1 MLSIWRISWRNITQ
15 NKKRFFLTLLAIIL
29 GTSFVTSMLI
39 ADKTTND
46 VFDYYEQMYVANADY
61 WILSDEHTYSE
72 KLVSSIQDHPSV
84 KDVLLALDKQA
95 FFELDDDHSL
105 NERSVRITGVSDQNS
120 SLLELPVIEGSLD
133 NEGVILPAP
142 VAELLGK
149 GVGDTVRFA
158 DMGEAKVSAIVE
170 YTQLLASPSDWEGAE
185 STSFRVMAPLEQLR
199 EWTGMDDAVSY
210 VRYQTNGDGDILF
223 QSLQEELH
231 DNSAYVQPVVA
242 DTLQSND
249 IEGLYTFFYLIG
261 VLAMFISG
269 FIVFNMIYTSVM
281 ERKKE
286 FAIMK
291 SLGYVQSTVSK
302 LILMEISLL
311 ALIGTVIGVPLGIWL
326 GDIFMQALLSVFK
339 FDMVYSLN
347 WIEPAIIAAIIG
359 CLFPIVFSLFPI
371 YYAGKTSIL
380 LTLKT
385 ANQPQPSSRQSII
398 RAIIGLSLL
407 GFVFV
412 DHPISY
418 LAITA
423 SIIILFPFLLIAVT
437 YVLRPI
443 LQFLFQYAGLMA
455 VKNLLGQLNRNANTA
470 AILAVGISVMLLLG
484 AAVESAPE
492 ALGKEIRNTYG
503 GDVKVTSEAPWS
515 AEDQAKLAAYES
527 VTAVEPLMEAT
538 PITWETINGGSRQ
551 FSVFAVSEDG
561 PSLFEHPEEKDLYK
575 ELGQKRAVL
584 LGNRAFDEWGGR
596 IGQRIQMNTPS
607 GEQEFEVIGAV
618 KTAHYT
624 GYAAFMDE
632 KYLRNEFGW
641 THPFDLLLSVNN
653 AANDS
658 LRDQLWNDFGAHLGK
673 VQTVDDEIESTVS
686 AVTGMNE
693 LLLVM
698 LVFVIGLASIGT
710 ANTLLMNTLERIYEI
725 GTMRALGFTKP
736 QVIKMIVAEG
746 MLIGLSGV
754 IGGIAAGTILIY
766 VTSKSEFMEGFL
778 TFQLPVSNVILAMI
792 SGVLLSLCAAWT
804 SSRSASNMDIP
815 SSLKE
820 G

>member
-1 MLSIWRISWRNITQ
+1 
-15 NKKRFFLTLLAIIL
+15 
-29 GTSFVTSMLI
+29 
-39 ADKTTND
+39 
-46 VFDYYEQMYVANADY
+46 
-61 WILSDEHTYSE
+61 
-72 KLVSSIQDHPSV
+72 
-84 KDVLLALDKQA
+84 
-95 FFELDDDHSL
+95 
-105 NERSVRITGVSDQNS
+105 
-120 SLLELPVIEGSLD
+120 
-133 NEGVILPAP
+133 
-142 VAELLGK
+142 
-149 GVGDTVRFA
+149 
-158 DMGEAKVSAIVE
+158 
-170 YTQLLASPSDWEGAE
+170 
-185 STSFRVMAPLEQLR
+185 
-199 EWTGMDDAVSY
+199 
-210 VRYQTNGDGDILF
+210 
-223 QSLQEELH
+223 
-231 DNSAYVQPVVA
+231 
-242 DTLQSND
+242 
-249 IEGLYTFFYLIG
+249 
-261 VLAMFISG
+261 
-269 FIVFNMIYTSVM
+269 
-281 ERKKE
+281 
-286 FAIMK
+286 
-291 SLGYVQSTVSK
+291 
-302 LILMEISLL
+302 
-311 ALIGTVIGVPLGIWL
+311 
-326 GDIFMQALLSVFK
+326 MQALLSVFK

-347 WIEPAIIAAIIG
+347 WIGPAITAAIIG

-385 ANQPQPSSRQSII
+385 ANQPQPSSRQFII

-407 GFVFV
+407 CFVFV

-423 SIIILFPFLLIAVT
+423 SIIMLFPFLLIAVT

-527 VTAVEPLMEAT
+527 VTAVEPLTEAT

>member
-1 MLSIWRISWRNITQ
+1 MLSIWQISWRNSTQ

-223 QSLQEELH
+223 QSLQEEFR
-231 DNSAYVQPVVA
+231 DNYAYVQPVVA
-242 DTLQSND
+242 DTLQSNN

-311 ALIGTVIGVPLGIWL
+311 ALIGTAIGVPLGIWL
-326 GDIFMQALLSVFK
+326 GDLFMQALLSVFK

-347 WIEPAIIAAIIG
+347 WIGPAITAAIIG

-423 SIIILFPFLLIAVT
+423 SIIMLFPFLLIAVT

-443 LQFLFQYAGLMA
+443 LQLLFQYAGLMA

-551 FSVFAVSEDG
+551 FSVFAVREDG
-561 PSLFEHPEEKDLYK
+561 PSLFEHSEEKDLYK

-584 LGNRAFDEWGGR
+584 LGNRAFNEWGGR

>member
-1 MLSIWRISWRNITQ
+1 MLSIWQISWRNSTQ

-223 QSLQEELH
+223 QSLQEEFR
-231 DNSAYVQPVVA
+231 DNYAYVQPVVA
-242 DTLQSND
+242 DTLQSNN

-311 ALIGTVIGVPLGIWL
+311 ALIGTAIGVPLGIWL
-326 GDIFMQALLSVFK
+326 GDLFMQALLSVFK

-347 WIEPAIIAAIIG
+347 WIGPAITAAIIG

-423 SIIILFPFLLIAVT
+423 SIIMLFPFLLIAVT

-443 LQFLFQYAGLMA
+443 LQLLFQYAGLMA

-632 KYLRNEFGW
+632 KFLRNEFGW

-673 VQTVDDEIESTVS
+673 VQTVDEEIESTVS
-686 AVTGMNE
+686 AVAGMNE

>member
-423 SIIILFPFLLIAVT
+423 SIIMLFPFLLIAVT

-443 LQFLFQYAGLMA
+443 LQLLFQYAGLMA

-551 FSVFAVSEDG
+551 FSVFAVREDG

-575 ELGQKRAVL
+575 ELGQKPAVL
-584 LGNRAFDEWGGR
+584 LGNRAFNEWGGR

-632 KYLRNEFGW
+632 KFLRNEFGW

-673 VQTVDDEIESTVS
+673 VQTVDEEIESTVS
-686 AVTGMNE
+686 AVAGMNE

>member
-1 MLSIWRISWRNITQ
+1 MLSIWRISWRNITH

-72 KLVSSIQDHPSV
+72 ELVSSIQDHPSV

-133 NEGVILPAP
+133 NEGIILPAP

-149 GVGDTVRFA
+149 GIGDTVRFA

-199 EWTGMDDAVSY
+199 DWTGKDDAVSY

-311 ALIGTVIGVPLGIWL
+311 ALIGTAIGVPLGIWL